1 MAATILLVDDDWFLA
16 DVLAESLR
24 RQGWLVRVA
33 STAADA
39 VIVAR
44 AEPPDL
50 VVLDPRLP
58 DCDGWQ
64 VLGELRRARG
74 EQPVPVVLVS
84 SGPITRQ
91 ELRRYQVTVFLPKP
105 FRTPDLLASIS
116 SLLAAA
122 TA

>member
-1 MAATILLVDDDWFLA
+1 MATTTILLVDDDWFLA

-39 VIVAR
+39 LSA
-44 AEPPDL
+44 AHEEPPDL

-58 DCDGWQ
+58 DRDGWQ
-64 VLGELRRARG
+64 VLGELRMARG
-74 EQPVPVVLVS
+74 ERPAPVVLVS
-84 SGPITRQ
+84 SGPITRH
-91 ELRRYQVTVFLPKP
+91 ELRRHQVTVFLPKP
-105 FRTPDLLASIS
+105 FRTPDLLASIV
-116 SLLAAA
+116 SLLAA